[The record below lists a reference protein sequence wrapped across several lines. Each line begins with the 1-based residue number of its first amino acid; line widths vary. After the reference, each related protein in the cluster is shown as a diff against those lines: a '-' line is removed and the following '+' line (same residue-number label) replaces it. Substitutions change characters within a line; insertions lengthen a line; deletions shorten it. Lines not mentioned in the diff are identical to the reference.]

1 MENFVFE
8 NPTKV
13 FFGNGCVREYLSG
26 LAAPYQ
32 GSIMLA
38 WGGGS
43 IRRNGVYDEVCAAL
57 RATGRKIVEFSGI
70 MSNPT
75 YKKVL
80 EGAALA
86 RKENVGLIIAVGG
99 GSAMDCCKAI
109 SIAARYDGDVWNDF
123 WAKKGSFRGF
133 APLPLGIVVTVS
145 GTGSECNGGAVITNE
160 DLHMKTGRDYPE
172 CNARFSIRR
181 TPSACRASRWCPALL
196 TRSPT

>member
-99 GSAMDCCKAI
+99 GSVMDCCKAI

-123 WAKKGSFRGF
+123 WAKKGSFRGLTPCRSALWSPSRERAASATA
-133 APLPLGIVVTVS
+133 APS
-145 GTGSECNGGAVITNE
+145 
-160 DLHMKTGRDYPE
+160 
-172 CNARFSIRR
+172 
-181 TPSACRASRWCPALL
+181 
-196 TRSPT
+196 SPMRIFI

>member
-13 FFGNGCVREYLSG
+13 FFGQGCVREYLSG

-86 RKENVGLIIAVGG
+86 RKKMW
-99 GSAMDCCKAI
+99 GSLSLWAADR
-109 SIAARYDGDVWNDF
+109 SWTAARPF
-123 WAKKGSFRGF
+123 
-133 APLPLGIVVTVS
+133 P
-145 GTGSECNGGAVITNE
+145 
-160 DLHMKTGRDYPE
+160 
-172 CNARFSIRR
+172 
-181 TPSACRASRWCPALL
+181 
-196 TRSPT
+196 

>member
-13 FFGNGCVREYLSG
+13 FFGKGCVREYLSG

-32 GSIMLA
+32 GSPMLA

-99 GSAMDCCKAI
+99 GSVMDCSKAI
-109 SIAARYDGDVWNDF
+109 FHSRAIRRRCLERFLGEEGLLQGLCPPAARHCGH
-123 WAKKGSFRGF
+123 R
-133 APLPLGIVVTVS
+133 LG
-145 GTGSECNGGAVITNE
+145 NGQRVQ
-160 DLHMKTGRDYPE
+160 
-172 CNARFSIRR
+172 RR
-181 TPSACRASRWCPALL
+181 RRHHQ
-196 TRSPT
+196 

>member
-13 FFGNGCVREYLSG
+13 FFGKGCVREYLSG

-75 YKKVL
+75 YRKML

-86 RKENVGLIIAVGG
+86 RKENVGAHYRCGRRVGHG
-99 GSAMDCCKAI
+99 LLQGHFHSRA
-109 SIAARYDGDVWNDF
+109 
-123 WAKKGSFRGF
+123 
-133 APLPLGIVVTVS
+133 
-145 GTGSECNGGAVITNE
+145 
-160 DLHMKTGRDYPE
+160 
-172 CNARFSIRR
+172 IRR
-181 TPSACRASRWCPALL
+181 
-196 TRSPT
+196 

>member
-57 RATGRKIVEFSGI
+57 RATGRKIVEFSG
-70 MSNPT
+70 
-75 YKKVL
+75 VHDL
-80 EGAALA
+80 G
-86 RKENVGLIIAVGG
+86 V
-99 GSAMDCCKAI
+99 
-109 SIAARYDGDVWNDF
+109 
-123 WAKKGSFRGF
+123 
-133 APLPLGIVVTVS
+133 PLGQ
-145 GTGSECNGGAVITNE
+145 ELAVHAE
-160 DLHMKTGRDYPE
+160 AE
-172 CNARFSIRR
+172 
-181 TPSACRASRWCPALL
+181 ASVEPHL
-196 TRSPT
+196 